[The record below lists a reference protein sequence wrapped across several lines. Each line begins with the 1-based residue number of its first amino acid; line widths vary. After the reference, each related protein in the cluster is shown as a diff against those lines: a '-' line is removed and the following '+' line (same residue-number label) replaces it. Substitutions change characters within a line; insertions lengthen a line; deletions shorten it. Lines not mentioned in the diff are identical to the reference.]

1 MGPRRRRTAKIDVR
15 LNRRYKTYE
24 MIIQKN
30 RGKVVQPESTP
41 RETFKMVAKTMVN
54 LEEVLAEELRQLGA

>member
-1 MGPRRRRTAKIDVR
+1 
-15 LNRRYKTYE
+15 

-30 RGKVVQPESTP
+30 HGKVVADADTP

-54 LEEVLAEELRQLGA
+54 LEEVLAEELRALGAKNVVPVARAVEFEGDMRLL